1 MASSFPKEKISLSTL
16 DRVALGAMVALSI
29 VIGLL
34 IWSGDH
40 TEPKVR
46 DFSWASQRIGSED
59 RAFIVTFNRPMN
71 TESVER
77 NLRISPALPG
87 KISWAG
93 RRMAY
98 TLTLPAP
105 YSTQFS
111 IALEGA
117 RDRFSNT
124 AEQAASIEP
133 FLSQFQTRDRAF
145 AYIGTNGDEEGR
157 LVLYNFTQEK
167 KQILSPADLV
177 VREFESYP
185 KGDRILFA
193 ATDRTSYNQGK
204 FDQKLY
210 VVGTGANGSP
220 REENP
225 APELVLDSGPY
236 QNLKFD
242 LSPDG
247 EFIIVQRVKRD
258 DPSDFGFW
266 KILGNKEPVP
276 FETQPGGEFLIT
288 PDSKAVA
295 MAQGQGVAIVPLDES
310 KAQTADTLDFL
321 PKYGT
326 VLSFAPDGTQA
337 AMVKFNTDRTR
348 SLFLVTNQGSEV
360 ELMRTTGSIR
370 SVTFDPLQQQL
381 YCLLTELIED
391 PNAYREQPYI
401 ATLNLKTKEKTT
413 LVQLPAQPD
422 VRMSLAPDGLA
433 LLFDR
438 SIRADAAQQSE
449 PSALRNDAGEAI
461 ATSQLWLLPL
471 TPPDAE
477 TGKTLALQQPEL
489 LPFEGF
495 RPVWLP

>member
-1 MASSFPKEKISLSTL
+1 MASSFPQEKASFFTL
-16 DRVALGAMVALSI
+16 DRVALGAMVALFI
-29 VIGLL
+29 VIGLM
-34 IWSGDH
+34 IWSGDR
-40 TEPKVR
+40 TVPKVR
-46 DFSWASQRIGSED
+46 DFSWASQRIGAED
-59 RAFIVTFNRPMN
+59 RAFILTFNRPMDID
-71 TESVER
+71 SVER
-77 NLRISPALPG
+77 NLRISPPLPG

-111 IALEGA
+111 VALEGA
-117 RDRFSNT
+117 RDRFSDNP
-124 AEQAASIEP
+124 EQAAPIEP
-133 FLSQFQTRDRAF
+133 FLSQFRTRDRAF
-145 AYIGTNGDEEGR
+145 AYIGTTGDEEGR
-157 LVLYNFTQEK
+157 LVLYNFTQEEK
-167 KQILSPADLV
+167 RILSPANLV
-177 VREFESYP
+177 VREFKGYP
-185 KGDRILFA
+185 QGDRILFA
-193 ATDRTSYNQGK
+193 ATDRTTYNQGK

-220 REENP
+220 QDDNP
-225 APELVLDSGPY
+225 TPELVLDSGPY

-247 EFIIVQRVKRD
+247 QTIIVQRVKRD
-258 DPSDFGFW
+258 DPSEFGFW
-266 KILGNKEPVP
+266 KITGNKEPVP
-276 FETQPGGEFLIT
+276 FDTEPGGEFLIT

-295 MAQGQGVAIVPLDES
+295 MAQGQGVAIVPLKES
-310 KAQTADTLDFL
+310 DKQTDTLDFL

-360 ELMRTTGSIR
+360 ELLRTTGSIR

-401 ATLNLKTKEKTT
+401 ATVNLKTKEETK
-413 LVQLPAQPD
+413 LVQLPQQPD

-438 SIRADAAQQSE
+438 SIRADAAQQSK